1 MGGWC
6 YGRPVADR
14 NTSIAAVVFD
24 IGGVL
29 LDWNPRHL
37 YRNLIPDPASL
48 EEFLGRICTPQW
60 HLAHDLGADTEQS
73 CQELAGQHP
82 AKADLIMAWARRT
95 EEMVAGQIDAGVQV
109 LAEVKGAGLPCYA
122 LSNMEADTFAL
133 RRDRFAFFGM
143 FDGCVIS
150 GIERV
155 AKPDPKIFEILLARY
170 DLAPSST
177 LFIDDAEPNVAAAR
191 ELGMVAIRYAS
202 AGQLR
207 ADLREHGLRI
217 GSG

>member
-1 MGGWC
+1 M
-6 YGRPVADR
+6 ADR
-14 NTSIAAVVFD
+14 SITAVVFD

-37 YRNLIPDPASL
+37 YRKLIDDPASL

-60 HLAHDLGADTEQS
+60 HLAHDLGADIEQS
-73 CQELAGQHP
+73 CQELAGQYP

-95 EEMVAGQIDAGVQV
+95 EEMVVGQIDAGVQV
-109 LAEVKGAGLPCYA
+109 LAEVRASGLPCYA

-133 RRDRFAFFGM
+133 RRDRFAFFDM

-170 DLAPSST
+170 DLAPSAT
-177 LFIDDAEPNVAAAR
+177 LFIDDADSNVAAAR
-191 ELGMVAIRYAS
+191 GLGMVAIRYAG